1 MICGFYLDR
10 EMLVYMLSCFSHD
23 QLFVTPWTAAHQAP
37 LFMRFSRQEFWN
49 GLPFPSPRDLPDPG
63 NKPGSPALWANSLPS
78 EAPGKPNLNTEK
90 YLYLCYSGL
99 LNIYIFVFLKNFIYF
114 NWRLITLQYCS
125 GFAIH

>member
-10 EMLVYMLSCFSHD
+10 EMLVYMLSCFSHN

-99 LNIYIFVFLKNFIYF
+99 
-114 NWRLITLQYCS
+114 
-125 GFAIH
+125 